1 MLYWLPVVLK
11 APLAFLLFSCN
22 LALWGT
28 LVTLI
33 GIAKLLSPSATARAF
48 WSKPAHWCYR
58 GWSRYNKLLMELFNK
73 VEWQVSGVAELKKD
87 SWYLL
92 ISNHKSWLDIPVLSQ
107 FALNRIPEPKF
118 FLKEELKWVPFIGSG
133 SWALDMPFM
142 KRYSQA
148 QVAKNP
154 ELKGK
159 DIETTRA
166 SCEKFKNTPTTIINF
181 VEGSP
186 VLLQKNISKNA
197 AHSGIYC
204 RPKPVVLPLL
214 WPVWGQQFHSVLDI
228 TILYPDN
235 PGHVALDMLC
245 GRLKRVV
252 VLVEILPVD
261 NEIIGDY
268 FNDEAFRVTFQNWLN
283 QRWLKKDQ
291 AIAAYHQPEDISF
304 GKRLVLDMYLQQ
316 AASYFG
322 QTLAARASAY
332 ALHPAAAGFTV
343 VMLAFCAGP
352 PLSATRHS
360 SSAG

>member
-11 APLAFLLFSCN
+11 APLAFFLFSCN
-22 LALWGT
+22 LALWGSI
-28 LVTLI
+28 VTLI
-33 GIAKLLSPSATARAF
+33 GIAKLVSPNAAARAF
-48 WSKPAHWCYR
+48 WSKPAHWAYR
-58 GWSRYNKLLMELFNK
+58 GWSRYNKVLMELFNK

-154 ELKGK
+154 ALKGK

-181 VEGSP
+181 VEGSRFTAEKHKQKRSP
-186 VLLQKNISKNA
+186 FRHLLPPKA
-197 AHSGIYC
+197 GGIAFT
-204 RPKPVVLPLL
+204 LASM
-214 WPVWGQQFHSVLDI
+214 GQQFHSVLDI

-261 NEIIGDY
+261 DEIIGDY
-268 FNDEAFRVTFQNWLN
+268 FNDEAFRITFQNWLN

-291 AIAAYHQPEDISF
+291 AIAAYHQPEPST
-304 GKRLVLDMYLQQ
+304 
-316 AASYFG
+316 SEN
-322 QTLAARASAY
+322 
-332 ALHPAAAGFTV
+332 AL
-343 VMLAFCAGP
+343 C
-352 PLSATRHS
+352 
-360 SSAG
+360 

>member
-28 LVTLI
+28 IVTLI
-33 GIAKLLSPSATARAF
+33 GIAKLLSPNNRARAF
-48 WSKPAHWCYR
+48 WSKPAHWAYR
-58 GWSRYNKLLMELFNK
+58 GWSRYNKVLMELFNQ
-73 VEWQVSGVAELKKD
+73 VEWQVSGVAELKQD

-118 FLKEELKWVPFIGSG
+118 FLKEQLKWVPFIGSG

-148 QVAKNP
+148 QIAKNP
-154 ELKGK
+154 ALKGK
-159 DIETTRA
+159 DIATTRA

-181 VEGSP
+181 VEGTRFTEKKHKQKRSP
-186 VLLQKNISKNA
+186 FQYLLPPKA
-197 AHSGIYC
+197 GGIAFT
-204 RPKPVVLPLL
+204 LASM
-214 WPVWGQQFHSVLDI
+214 GSQFHSVLDV

-283 QRWLKKDQ
+283 QRWQKKDQ
-291 AIAAYHQPEDISF
+291 AIATYHQLATS
-304 GKRLVLDMYLQQ
+304 
-316 AASYFG
+316 ASEN
-322 QTLAARASAY
+322 
-332 ALHPAAAGFTV
+332 AL
-343 VMLAFCAGP
+343 C
-352 PLSATRHS
+352 
-360 SSAG
+360 

>member
-181 VEGSP
+181 VEGSRFTTEKHKQKRSP
-186 VLLQKNISKNA
+186 FRHLLPPKA
-197 AHSGIYC
+197 GGIAFTLASMG
-204 RPKPVVLPLL
+204 P
-214 WPVWGQQFHSVLDI
+214 QFHSVLDV

-291 AIAAYHQPEDISF
+291 AIAAYHQPETS
-304 GKRLVLDMYLQQ
+304 
-316 AASYFG
+316 ASEN
-322 QTLAARASAY
+322 
-332 ALHPAAAGFTV
+332 AL
-343 VMLAFCAGP
+343 C
-352 PLSATRHS
+352 
-360 SSAG
+360 